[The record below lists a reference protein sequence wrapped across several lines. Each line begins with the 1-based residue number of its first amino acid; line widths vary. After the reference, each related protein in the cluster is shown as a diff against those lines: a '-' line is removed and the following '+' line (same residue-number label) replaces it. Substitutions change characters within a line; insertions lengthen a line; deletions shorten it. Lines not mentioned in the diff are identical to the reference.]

1 MDYIYIIFKA
11 SNTNAIH
18 ASPLL
23 LQLVFPLLP
32 QLVRPEE
39 EVSNPNP
46 SLCKLLAELKV
57 NDEPRHSN
65 YLRQIHIHN

>member
-1 MDYIYIIFKA
+1 MDYIYIILTA
-11 SNTNAIH
+11 SNTNDIH
-18 ASPLL
+18 TSPLL
-23 LQLVFPLLP
+23 PQLVFSLLP

-57 NDEPRHSN
+57 NDEQRNSN
-65 YLRQIHIHN
+65 YIRQIHIHN